1 MSDIGAFL
9 ASTVKTCLQQGM
21 SLPLT
26 VVLLS
31 SNGSVI
37 VSRYIQSESGET
49 ELVQIATHVEGTGLG
64 LPLNV
69 MIADSQGKAAHVL
82 VDRKGVEYLH

>member
-1 MSDIGAFL
+1 MSDIGEYITDA
-9 ASTVKTCLQQGM
+9 VKTCLQNGM

-31 SNGSVI
+31 SNGSVS
-37 VSRYIQSESGET
+37 VLRYFRSESGEP
-49 ELVQIATHVEGTGLG
+49 ELVEISKHVEGTGLG

-69 MIADSQGKAAHVL
+69 MIADSQGEVARVL
-82 VDRKGVEYLH
+82 FNRKGVETLH